1 VDEATIGARLRAL
14 RRWRG
19 KTQTELAGL
28 AGLSPSFISMVET
41 GQRPLDRRSHIAAL
55 ASALRVSETDLVGGP
70 HLSAD
75 RQQSDPHMSI
85 PALRVA
91 IFSNTL
97 TSAVTERARAL
108 TDLAR
113 AVAGEVR
120 PACRDANYLRAG
132 QLLPSLIDELHVHV
146 AEPADEAA
154 LRLALETLVDACI
167 AAEET
172 ANVLGYTDLA
182 HAAAA
187 RAMDAAA
194 ILGDPVQQGKA
205 AWAHVMTLPR
215 DGMPERKLAV
225 AERAAHQLEPHAR
238 QGLGVQALGMLTL
251 TAAMAAAVVH
261 QETTAGVWLDEADA
275 LASRVPDTPMVNWQ
289 LFSATNVGIWRV
301 QVGCER
307 GLAGAGMLELAGR
320 VDVSRVGAHSQRR
333 AAFLADTGRGLAR
346 DPRTRREAVQW
357 LLRAE
362 SAAPQWIR
370 NNPAARESVAY
381 LLDRATATAGGRELR
396 GMAARMGVPH

>member
-261 QETTAGVWLDEADA
+261 QETTAGAWLDEADA

-289 LFSATNVGIWRV
+289 LFSTTNVGIWRV

-362 SAAPQWIR
+362 NAAPQWIR

>member
-1 VDEATIGARLRAL
+1 MDEATIGARLRAL

-289 LFSATNVGIWRV
+289 LFSTTNVGIWRV

>member
-1 VDEATIGARLRAL
+1 MDEATIGARLRAL

-113 AVAGEVR
+113 EVAGEVR

-289 LFSATNVGIWRV
+289 LFSATNVGTWRV

>member
-1 VDEATIGARLRAL
+1 
-14 RRWRG
+14 
-19 KTQTELAGL
+19 
-28 AGLSPSFISMVET
+28 M
-41 GQRPLDRRSHIAAL
+41 
-55 ASALRVSETDLVGGP
+55 
-70 HLSAD
+70 
-75 RQQSDPHMSI
+75 
-85 PALRVA
+85 
-91 IFSNTL
+91 
-97 TSAVTERARAL
+97 
-108 TDLAR
+108 
-113 AVAGEVR
+113 
-120 PACRDANYLRAG
+120 
-132 QLLPSLIDELHVHV
+132 LPSLIDELHVHV

-289 LFSATNVGIWRV
+289 LCGPVP
-301 QVGCER
+301 
-307 GLAGAGMLELAGR
+307 GAG
-320 VDVSRVGAHSQRR
+320 SR
-333 AAFLADTGRGLAR
+333 AA
-346 DPRTRREAVQW
+346 
-357 LLRAE
+357 
-362 SAAPQWIR
+362 
-370 NNPAARESVAY
+370 AARWRRRRCWPPA
-381 LLDRATATAGGRELR
+381 
-396 GMAARMGVPH
+396 

>member
-1 VDEATIGARLRAL
+1 MDEATIGARLRIL

-19 KTQTELAGL
+19 MTQVQLAGL
-28 AGLSPSFISMVET
+28 AGLSPSFVSMVET
-41 GQRPLDRRSHIAAL
+41 GQRPLDRRSHISALAAAL
-55 ASALRVSETDLVGGP
+55 KVSETDLVGGP
-70 HLSAD
+70 HLSSD
-75 RQQSDPHMSI
+75 RQQADPHMAI

-91 IFSNTL
+91 ILSNTL
-97 TSAVTERARAL
+97 TSPITDRARAL
-108 TDLAR
+108 PDLA
-113 AVAGEVR
+113 AEVAGEVR
-120 PACRDANYLRAG
+120 LACRDANYLRAG
-132 QLLPSLIDELHVHV
+132 ELLPALIDELHVH
-146 AEPADEAA
+146 AADPADEAA
-154 LRLALETLVDACI
+154 LRLALETLVDACV

-187 RAMDAAA
+187 RALEAAA
-194 ILGDPVQQGKA
+194 VLGDPVQQGKA
-205 AWAHVMTLPR
+205 AWAHVMALPR
-215 DGMPERKLAV
+215 NGMPERKLAV

-238 QGLGVQALGMLTL
+238 DALGVQVLGMLTL
-251 TAAMAAAVVH
+251 TAAMAAAVIH
-261 QETTAGVWLDEADA
+261 RGTTAGAWLDEAAA
-275 LASRVPDTPMVNWQ
+275 LAGRVPDTPMASWQ

-307 GLAGAGMLELAGR
+307 GLAGAKMLEFAEQ
-320 VDVSRVGAHSQRR
+320 VDVSRVSAHSQRR

-357 LLRAE
+357 LLQAE

-370 NNPAARESVAY
+370 NNPAARETVTF
-381 LLDRATATAGGRELR
+381 LLNRATAAGGGRELR

>member
-289 LFSATNVGIWRV
+289 LFSTTNVGIWRV

>member
-1 VDEATIGARLRAL
+1 MDEATIGARLRTL

-55 ASALRVSETDLVGGP
+55 ASALRVSETDLAGGP
-70 HLSAD
+70 HLSSD

-91 IFSNTL
+91 ILSNTL
-97 TSAVTERARAL
+97 TSPVTERARAL
-108 TDLAR
+108 TDLAGE
-113 AVAGEVR
+113 VAGEVR

-132 QLLPSLIDELHVHV
+132 ELLPSLIDELHVHV

-154 LRLALETLVDACI
+154 LRLALETLVDACV

-187 RAMDAAA
+187 RAMEAAA
-194 ILGDPVQQGKA
+194 ILGDPVPQGKA
-205 AWAHVMTLPR
+205 AWAHVMALPR

-238 QGLGVQALGMLTL
+238 QGLGVQVLGMLTL
-251 TAAMAAAVVH
+251 TAAMAARWSIRGPRPGIGLMRRMRLP
-261 QETTAGVWLDEADA
+261 AGCRIRPWSTGSCSRRPMSASGGFR
-275 LASRVPDTPMVNWQ
+275 LAA
-289 LFSATNVGIWRV
+289 SAGWPEL
-301 QVGCER
+301 GCWS
-307 GLAGAGMLELAGR
+307 LPGR
-320 VDVSRVGAHSQRR
+320 
-333 AAFLADTGRGLAR
+333 LT
-346 DPRTRREAVQW
+346 
-357 LLRAE
+357 
-362 SAAPQWIR
+362 SAA
-370 NNPAARESVAY
+370 
-381 LLDRATATAGGRELR
+381 
-396 GMAARMGVPH
+396 

>member
-1 VDEATIGARLRAL
+1 MDETTIGARLRTL

-113 AVAGEVR
+113 EVAGEVR
-120 PACRDANYLRAG
+120 PACRDANYRRAG
-132 QLLPSLIDELHVHV
+132 ELLPSLIDELHLHV

-154 LRLALETLVDACI
+154 LMLALETLVDACI

-182 HAAAA
+182 YAAAA
-187 RAMDAAA
+187 RAMEAAA
-194 ILGDPVQQGKA
+194 ILGDPVPQGKA
-205 AWAHVMTLPR
+205 AWAHVMALPR
-215 DGMPERKLAV
+215 DGMPERKLVV
-225 AERAAHQLEPHAR
+225 AERAAQQLEPHAR
-238 QGLGVQALGMLTL
+238 QGLGVQVLGMLTL
-251 TAAMAAAVVH
+251 TAAMAAAVVY
-261 QETTAGVWLDEADA
+261 QETAAGDWLDEADA
-275 LASRVPDTPMVNWQ
+275 LAGRVPDTPMVNWQ

-320 VDVSRVGAHSQRR
+320 VDVSRVGVHSQRR

-370 NNPAARESVAY
+370 NNPAARESVVY
-381 LLDRATATAGGRELR
+381 LLDRATAAAGGRELR